1 MKLRVK
7 GMSDEKPKK
16 LKKSDLLDTGR
27 MMGSISRLNP
37 DLWAKV
43 EAEAEELGVP
53 KHVLMMDALQKRY
66 FLLEAEASSL
76 TVPQLIAAWSL
87 YDRLQKSALSLGL
100 AMTTQFIGQSFQ
112 GLVALIESMK
122 ESREASIEEEIKKRL
137 ASDESRQ
144 MRLKLINALM
154 PMLEI
159 MMTNVMKQLAPA
171 MAGIGGV
178 KMPEITAQE
187 EEEEIEFEEK

>member
-1 MKLRVK
+1 
-7 GMSDEKPKK
+7 
-16 LKKSDLLDTGR
+16 
-27 MMGSISRLNP
+27 
-37 DLWAKV
+37 
-43 EAEAEELGVP
+43 
-53 KHVLMMDALQKRY
+53 
-66 FLLEAEASSL
+66 
-76 TVPQLIAAWSL
+76 
-87 YDRLQKSALSLGL
+87 
-100 AMTTQFIGQSFQ
+100 MTTQFIGQSFQ

-171 MAGIGGV
+171 MAGVGGV

>member
-1 MKLRVK
+1 
-7 GMSDEKPKK
+7 
-16 LKKSDLLDTGR
+16 
-27 MMGSISRLNP
+27 
-37 DLWAKV
+37 
-43 EAEAEELGVP
+43 
-53 KHVLMMDALQKRY
+53 
-66 FLLEAEASSL
+66 
-76 TVPQLIAAWSL
+76 
-87 YDRLQKSALSLGL
+87 
-100 AMTTQFIGQSFQ
+100 
-112 GLVALIESMK
+112 MK

>member
-1 MKLRVK
+1 
-7 GMSDEKPKK
+7 
-16 LKKSDLLDTGR
+16 
-27 MMGSISRLNP
+27 
-37 DLWAKV
+37 
-43 EAEAEELGVP
+43 
-53 KHVLMMDALQKRY
+53 
-66 FLLEAEASSL
+66 
-76 TVPQLIAAWSL
+76 
-87 YDRLQKSALSLGL
+87 
-100 AMTTQFIGQSFQ
+100 MTTQFIGQSFQ

-171 MAGIGGV
+171 MAGIVGV